1 MKKIFYTID
10 RVIPVKSV
18 VLTRDKTLPKDGYS
32 FFVTDEGDVIGK
44 FYNERA
50 KNYLE
55 EEIAKERKSG
65 KIRKVYL
72 KDYPCFPFR
81 AAIEGFYGTP
91 FTQAQRKDLLS
102 FLKKI
107 RMNAYIYAPKDD
119 LYHRDAWRNDYP
131 GQTLS
136 LLKELRE
143 EADKN
148 FIDFYFAVSPGKDFC
163 YADDKDYL
171 ILLQKL
177 KAVSACGIDKFA
189 LLMDDIQPVL
199 SEEEAKIY
207 HSPAHAQ
214 AALAN
219 RLAKDLPK
227 SAPLLFCPTDYMQ
240 NFDTPYREELRKYL
254 QPETEVFW
262 TGYNTVAEA
271 ITEEDGEIVK
281 NCFGRE
287 PILWDNYP
295 VNDFSP
301 KKRIYFGA
309 LYNRGRYLYKTHK
322 GYTANLSSLYECNK
336 IPLATMADYAWDSE
350 GYDAEE
356 SLKKAVAG
364 YFKGCARAGKIF
376 VRFNESNIFKKRYPV
391 KELLEKGNFAALD
404 SLYAGMENAL
414 EVLKQK
420 APHSF
425 LEETQDLFSA
435 MKYEADLY
443 FSLRGKREIDRKK
456 TAEKLNACRFSA
468 ADNSFLKYAAEKACL
483 DIQTE
488 EERIIYRSWK
498 I

>member
-10 RVIPVKSV
+10 RVIPVNSV

-227 SAPLLFCPTDYMQ
+227 SAPLLFCPTDVLS
-240 NFDTPYREELRKYL
+240 YRLH
-254 QPETEVFW
+254 
-262 TGYNTVAEA
+262 AEFRYA
-271 ITEEDGEIVK
+271 VQRGAAKISAAGNGSILDGIQYR
-281 NCFGRE
+281 GGS
-287 PILWDNYP
+287 DN
-295 VNDFSP
+295 
-301 KKRIYFGA
+301 G
-309 LYNRGRYLYKTHK
+309 RGRR
-322 GYTANLSSLYECNK
+322 N
-336 IPLATMADYAWDSE
+336 
-350 GYDAEE
+350 
-356 SLKKAVAG
+356 
-364 YFKGCARAGKIF
+364 
-376 VRFNESNIFKKRYPV
+376 
-391 KELLEKGNFAALD
+391 
-404 SLYAGMENAL
+404 
-414 EVLKQK
+414 
-420 APHSF
+420 
-425 LEETQDLFSA
+425 
-435 MKYEADLY
+435 
-443 FSLRGKREIDRKK
+443 RKK
-456 TAEKLNACRFSA
+456 MFREGTDFMGQLSRERFFS
-468 ADNSFLKYAAEKACL
+468 EKAYL
-483 DIQTE
+483 FRRALQSRQVFI
-488 EERIIYRSWK
+488 
-498 I
+498 

>member
-10 RVIPVKSV
+10 RVIPVNSV

-163 YADDKDYL
+163 
-171 ILLQKL
+171 
-177 KAVSACGIDKFA
+177 
-189 LLMDDIQPVL
+189 
-199 SEEEAKIY
+199 
-207 HSPAHAQ
+207 
-214 AALAN
+214 
-219 RLAKDLPK
+219 
-227 SAPLLFCPTDYMQ
+227 
-240 NFDTPYREELRKYL
+240 
-254 QPETEVFW
+254 
-262 TGYNTVAEA
+262 
-271 ITEEDGEIVK
+271 
-281 NCFGRE
+281 
-287 PILWDNYP
+287 
-295 VNDFSP
+295 
-301 KKRIYFGA
+301 
-309 LYNRGRYLYKTHK
+309 
-322 GYTANLSSLYECNK
+322 
-336 IPLATMADYAWDSE
+336 
-350 GYDAEE
+350 
-356 SLKKAVAG
+356 
-364 YFKGCARAGKIF
+364 
-376 VRFNESNIFKKRYPV
+376 
-391 KELLEKGNFAALD
+391 
-404 SLYAGMENAL
+404 
-414 EVLKQK
+414 
-420 APHSF
+420 
-425 LEETQDLFSA
+425 
-435 MKYEADLY
+435 
-443 FSLRGKREIDRKK
+443 
-456 TAEKLNACRFSA
+456 
-468 ADNSFLKYAAEKACL
+468 
-483 DIQTE
+483 
-488 EERIIYRSWK
+488 
-498 I
+498 